1 MLNNTPVYRLYEK
14 NNNVYLDYRKDGK
27 RYRKSLGLDYNQK
40 NLKAIHRNIDRVLLN
55 FTDKIKSEKKL
66 TTKFVSFGLNAIE
79 STSIN
84 RNERTQSD
92 YISKFN
98 RLILPSFK
106 DYSIDEIKVFHIE
119 NWQKAML
126 KNYSTTTVKRCKSI
140 LSLIFNNAIANEL
153 IQINPAQYAQKF
165 RVDHKRQEPYTVQ
178 EMEMIL
184 KYSTGWFNVFLY
196 LAFTTGMRPG
206 ELIGLKWTDID
217 FKRCVINLKRSISK
231 GVISKNTFTK
241 NHNRLVIVPRI
252 VISMIEKFKHSNEY
266 IFVNKYNQPF
276 YESKT
281 ITKVYLEPF
290 LKEIG
295 VKYKTLKATRH
306 TYISIMRNGGVS
318 QEFILDIVGHS
329 KEVSNKHY
337 YTNSLTN
344 AKTDAINNVF
354 DTIFSKKE
362 ALLSHQTRKQG

>member
-1 MLNNTPVYRLYEK
+1 MLNNIPIYRLYEK
-14 NNNVYLDYRKDGK
+14 SNKIYLDYRKDGK
-27 RYRKSLGLDYNQK
+27 RYRKSLGLAYNKK
-40 NLKAIHRNIDRVLLN
+40 NLASVHKNIDRVLLN
-55 FTDKIKSEKKL
+55 FSDKIKSEKKL
-66 TTKFVSFGLNAIE
+66 AIKFSIFGLNAIE

-84 RNERTQSD
+84 RNERTQDD

-98 RLILPSFK
+98 RLILPYFK

-126 KNYSTTTVKRCKSI
+126 KDYSTTTVKRCKSI
-140 LSLIFNNAIANEL
+140 LSLIFSNAIANEL
-153 IQINPAQYAQKF
+153 IRINPAQYAQKF
-165 RVDHKRQEPYTVQ
+165 RVDHKKQEPYTVE
-178 EMEMIL
+178 EMEKIL

-206 ELIGLKWTDID
+206 ELIGLKWDDID

-231 GVISKNTFTK
+231 GVTSKNTYTK
-241 NHNRLVIVPRI
+241 NHNRLVIVPRT
-252 VISMIEKFKHSNEY
+252 VISMLDKFKHPNDY
-266 IFVNKYNQPF
+266 VFVNKYGKPF

-281 ITKVYLEPF
+281 ISKGYLEPF

-329 KEVSNKHY
+329 KEVSDKYY

-344 AKTDAINNVF
+344 AKNDAINNVF
-354 DTIFSKKE
+354 DTIFSKNE
-362 ALLSHQTRKQG
+362 TLLSHQKRKEG